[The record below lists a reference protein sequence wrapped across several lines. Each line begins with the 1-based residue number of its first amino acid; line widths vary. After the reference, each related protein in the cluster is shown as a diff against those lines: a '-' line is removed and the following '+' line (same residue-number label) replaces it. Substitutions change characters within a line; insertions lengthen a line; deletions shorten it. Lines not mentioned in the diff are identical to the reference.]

1 MACFEKWSRVFM
13 GAWRD
18 RDRER
23 GRKKNGFMIWTF
35 LKLIHLITVDVSDQS
50 LSCSCQQQ
58 QQQRKKKERM
68 HQLSSGFSRQ
78 KMADGAENPAEE
90 PVMALLLNVLASS

>member
-1 MACFEKWSRVFM
+1 
-13 GAWRD
+13 
-18 RDRER
+18 
-23 GRKKNGFMIWTF
+23 
-35 LKLIHLITVDVSDQS
+35 
-50 LSCSCQQQ
+50 
-58 QQQRKKKERM
+58 M